1 MKMKRS
7 FRIPF
12 AMPRQHLGIVCAL
25 LLAVASAP
33 FLARAEPRFISM
45 QAPRESETPFLKSEL
60 LFPLEFWHNHAS
72 SIVETPAG
80 DLLVCWFHG
89 SGERQA
95 DDVVVLGARRRKGS
109 EAWSH
114 PFVMADTP
122 GYPDTN
128 PTLFIDPQ
136 QRLWLFW
143 PTILAN
149 EWETALMKYK
159 RATHYE
165 KDGPPEW
172 DTNEVLHITPGD
184 QFKDTVQRVVGEWKK
199 APSAAA
205 TATPETI
212 AKYADRLVNNAGD
225 KLKRRLGWMT
235 RAHPYL
241 LDGTRLI
248 VPLYSDG
255 FSFSL
260 MAFTDDWG
268 KSWSTSTPLVG
279 AGNIQPSIARRKDG
293 TLVTYMRDNGPAPKR
308 LMTSTSSDRAATWS
322 PVVDTQFPNPGSG
335 AEVLALKN
343 GHWVLIYND
352 LERGRYQLAVSLSE
366 DEGRTWPWT
375 RHLERDPASTDPQQ
389 LGEYHY
395 PSIMQAR
402 DDTLHASYSY
412 FLPAARAQK
421 DAQGQLLRKSI
432 KHAQFNEAWIRQGDR
447 P

>member
-1 MKMKRS
+1 MSR
-7 FRIPF
+7 P
-12 AMPRQHLGIVCAL
+12 ALGIACAL
-25 LLAVASAP
+25 LLAVAAGP
-33 FLARAEPRFISM
+33 FLARAETRFISER
-45 QAPRESETPFLKSEL
+45 QSRESETPFLKSEL
-60 LFPLEFWHNHAS
+60 IFPLEHWHNHAS
-72 SIVETPAG
+72 CIVETPEG
-80 DLLVCWFHG
+80 DL
-89 SGERQA
+89 
-95 DDVVVLGARRRKGS
+95 LGARRRRGS
-109 EAWSH
+109 ANWSQ
-114 PFVMADTP
+114 PFLMADTP

-128 PTLFIDPQ
+128 PAMFIDPQ
-136 QRLWLFW
+136 RRLWLFW

-159 RATHYE
+159 RASRYQ

-172 DTNEVLHITPGD
+172 DTSEVLHVTPGD
-184 QFKDTVQRVVGEWKK
+184 AFKETVERVTAEWRKQGSG
-199 APSAAA
+199 AS
-205 TATPETI
+205 PETI
-212 AKYADRLVNNAGD
+212 AKYADRLVSDAGD

-268 KSWSTSTPLVG
+268 KTWNTSTPLVG
-279 AGNIQPSIARRKDG
+279 AGNIQPSLARRKDG

-308 LMTSTSSDRAATWS
+308 LMMSTSSDRAATWS
-322 PVVDTQFPNPGSG
+322 PVVDTQFQNPGSG
-335 AEVLALKN
+335 AELRALNN

-352 LERGRYQLAVSLSE
+352 LERGRYQLAISLSE

-375 RHLERDPASTDPQQ
+375 RHLERDRASTDPQQ

-395 PSIMQAR
+395 PSIVQAA
-402 DDTLHASYSY
+402 DGTLHASYSY
-412 FLPAARAQK
+412 FPPIAQAQK
-421 DAQGQLLRKSI
+421 DAQDRPLRKSI

>member
-1 MKMKRS
+1 
-7 FRIPF
+7 
-12 AMPRQHLGIVCAL
+12 MPRQHLGILGAL
-25 LLAVASAP
+25 LLAAASAP
-33 FLARAEPRFISM
+33 FLTRAEPRFISM
-45 QAPRESETPFLKSEL
+45 LSTPESETPFLKSEL
-60 LFPLEFWHNHAS
+60 LFPLEHWHNHAS
-72 SIVETPAG
+72 SIVETPTG

-95 DDVVVLGARRRKGS
+95 DDVLILGARRRQGS
-109 EAWSH
+109 ESWSQ

-128 PTLFIDPQ
+128 PALFIDPQ

-159 RATHYE
+159 RAARYQQ
-165 KDGPPEW
+165 DGPPEW

-184 QFKDTVQRVVGEWKK
+184 DFKETVQRVTEEWRK
-199 APSAAA
+199 AASSSASGGLP
-205 TATPETI
+205 PETV
-212 AKYADRLVNNAGD
+212 AKYGDRLVADAGD

-293 TLVTYMRDNGPAPKR
+293 T
-308 LMTSTSSDRAATWS
+308 DRR
-322 PVVDTQFPNPGSG
+322 PSG
-335 AEVLALKN
+335 
-343 GHWVLIYND
+343 
-352 LERGRYQLAVSLSE
+352 
-366 DEGRTWPWT
+366 
-375 RHLERDPASTDPQQ
+375 
-389 LGEYHY
+389 
-395 PSIMQAR
+395 
-402 DDTLHASYSY
+402 
-412 FLPAARAQK
+412 
-421 DAQGQLLRKSI
+421 
-432 KHAQFNEAWIRQGDR
+432 
-447 P
+447 